1 MEAPRAHDASH
12 LAREFF
18 ATALSAADATA
29 SAHGGWHQTESM
41 LGDVLLKLQT
51 FGETAADMSR
61 AFIPYRPNSAGGG
74 GDEDSSRSIQVRLLT
89 TAGYGTPLP
98 HTTWDWSERDYRS
111 DRYSFSFDVN
121 RRLLTAVDVEARE
134 AVVWFAGDRIG
145 AWERAAPVRPIIDRL
160 LAQFGLTM
168 LHAGSLGRGDRAIL
182 FAGRGGSGK
191 STLVRAGVR
200 NKMKTVGDDFLLLVQ
215 GTPAV
220 VAPLYRTVRLQSSSP
235 SYDATLDRIEDDG
248 FANDKALVLLEEDGT
263 FLRRQQP
270 VAIASM
276 FVSGDVRSALE
287 PVSTIEVLQA
297 LLPSSLILADRRRE
311 AMSTLTGLARS
322 LPSYRLAV
330 GSDLNQALEL
340 VDNLLERLGAA

>member
-1 MEAPRAHDASH
+1 
-12 LAREFF
+12 
-18 ATALSAADATA
+18 
-29 SAHGGWHQTESM
+29 
-41 LGDVLLKLQT
+41 
-51 FGETAADMSR
+51 
-61 AFIPYRPNSAGGG
+61 
-74 GDEDSSRSIQVRLLT
+74 
-89 TAGYGTPLP
+89 
-98 HTTWDWSERDYRS
+98 
-111 DRYSFSFDVN
+111 VN